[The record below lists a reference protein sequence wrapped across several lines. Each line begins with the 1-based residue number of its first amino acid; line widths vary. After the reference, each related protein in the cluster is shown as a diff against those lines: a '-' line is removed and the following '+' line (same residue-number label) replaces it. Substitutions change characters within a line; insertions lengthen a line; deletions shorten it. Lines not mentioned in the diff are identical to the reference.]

1 MARLN
6 DSQCEVLVSEI
17 LEELYKSCDRFEIIS
32 KFFSG
37 NGSWQYKLGSLI
49 EFFHGAFDGTC
60 FICGELEFLDY
71 DEFHYI
77 FKCKDK
83 FYKLIIFLDSCGR
96 EYDYSNFI
104 IDEVKPVEKMII
116 SYESVEK

>member
-6 DSQCEVLVSEI
+6 DSECEVLVSEI
-17 LEELYKSCDRFEIIS
+17 LEELYKNSHDKFESIT
-32 KFFSG
+32 KFFDG
-37 NGSWQYKLGSLI
+37 NESWQDKLGSLI
-49 EFFHGAFDGTC
+49 ELLHGDFDGTC
-60 FICGELEFLDY
+60 FISGEFIGY

-83 FYKLIIFLDSCGR
+83 FYKLIIFLDSFEG
-96 EYDYSNFI
+96 YDYSNFI